1 MILFEPLNPTTITV
15 NGLGNAEGV
24 LLFTGYGSSSFMGAA
39 GSAIGLGSLS
49 FNGRGYAS
57 EYVPGEG
64 VADGDVSFSGFAAAS
79 ASLVISS
86 GNLSF
91 AGEGYA
97 SEYVPGEG
105 VAAGA
110 LVFGGFAAAAIAGAR
125 GDGLLAFEGA
135 ARFGSTLV
143 PEFPVIGASDL
154 EFSFEASTGY
164 LRTQVNEPEGA
175 LAFDGF
181 AAAAGLGGFARD
193 GSLSFFGEAL
203 TTAPV
208 FELVGAV
215 NLFSQVYGITGF
227 EPVLQIDDV
236 QLSGAQY
243 VDLSILVEQFV
254 PVVDEQTS
262 SMETQRTVVEELVLA
277 ERLAVIYR
285 LLQAEGVVLGDTLS
299 SDYNAVLR
307 AADAVMLS
315 GAVASYAE
323 AYALVTA
330 AVALGMRADPAYALQ
345 AQDGVVAGGSI
356 TELLQAANALVEAL
370 SLQSVATGAGVAALV
385 VPEGLALDAAP
396 QTSAELANVIRDAL
410 RLTLRFTL
418 DSGEYAAWVINTE
431 SKALS
436 SYRQFPVNSFA
447 VFGGRV
453 LGATSDGIYSLDGA
467 DDDGKP
473 IAARVRYALTTMG
486 TGRQKRIPE
495 AYMGYTATG
504 DVLVRVITTDTGE
517 GKVAH
522 VYRLVP
528 SASNGAPA
536 QGRAKFGKGTKAV
549 YYAFELENVAG
560 ADFDFDKIEMHPLEL
575 ENRTRGNGVGR

>member
-1 MILFEPLNPTTITV
+1 MILFEPLNPTTITI
-15 NGLGNAEGV
+15 NGLGNAESE
-24 LLFTGYGSSSFMGAA
+24 LAFA
-39 GSAIGLGSLS
+39 
-49 FNGRGYAS
+49 GYAS
-57 EYVPGEG
+57 AAAAAGLALGTLPFDGKSYAFGRAPGEG
-64 VADGDVSFSGFAAAS
+64 LVDGSVTFSGFAAGTI
-79 ASLVISS
+79 V
-86 GNLSF
+86 
-91 AGEGYA
+91 
-97 SEYVPGEG
+97 
-105 VAAGA
+105 
-110 LVFGGFAAAAIAGAR
+110 GAR
-125 GDGLLAFEGA
+125 GDGALGFDGYG
-135 ARFGSTLV
+135 RFGSTLA

-154 EFSFEASTGY
+154 EFSFEATTGY

-193 GSLSFFGEAL
+193 GSLSFFGDAL

-215 NLFSQVYGITGF
+215 NIFSQVYGITGF

-307 AADAVMLS
+307 AADAVLLS

-345 AQDGVVAGGSI
+345 AQDGIAAGGSI

-436 SYRQFPVNSFA
+436 SYRQFPINSFA

-467 DDDGKP
+467 DDDGEP

-528 SASNGAPA
+528 SASNGAAA
-536 QGRAKFGKGTKAV
+536 QGRAKFGKGTKSV
-549 YYAFELENVAG
+549 YYAFELENVDG